1 MRVLY
6 GFVTV
11 LTLGLTF
18 YALLDAVLSDAD
30 EVRNLPKPLWVLV
43 ILLLPL
49 LGAIVWLVGG
59 RPSSGAAAPGGRGT
73 DGRGAP
79 GAGRPGAGRGGTP
92 RGDHPSRGGR
102 GPRPQP
108 GGGRPGGPTERRP
121 RGPDDDPEFLRR
133 LDEQLRRDDDR

>member
-1 MRVLY
+1 VIY

-11 LTLGLTF
+11 LTLGVTF

-30 EVRNLPKPLWVLV
+30 EVRNLPKPMWVLV

-49 LGAIVWLVGG
+49 LGAVVWLIGG
-59 RPSSGAAAPGGRGT
+59 RPSSGAATPGGRAGNG
-73 DGRGAP
+73 GRA
-79 GAGRPGAGRGGTP
+79 PGAGRGGAA
-92 RGDHPSRGGR
+92 RGQHPSRGGR
-102 GPRPQP
+102 GGPPP
-108 GGGRPGGPTERRP
+108 SGGGRSGGSARRPP